1 MQRLRLHVKT
11 MEAVKTMEYED
22 TTVINQIITVEKYTV
37 HNTTGIGAEAVMVES
52 TVILHITVGHT
63 ECVPIWVNT
72 AGPQNMATKRTHYG
86 VTIFCAV
93 R

>member
-37 HNTTGIGAEAVMVES
+37 HNTTRIGAEAVMVES

-63 ECVPIWVNT
+63 ECVPIREKT
-72 AGPQNMATKRTHYG
+72 AGPQQID
-86 VTIFCAV
+86 TISTWFGAIICW
-93 R
+93 